1 MEHTKR
7 AEERREKLAK
17 KLAPEAIE
25 WIEQRAVELARA
37 DLLSSVIRTKHM
49 NEAYEQWKHE
59 QEISPEEA
67 LAHEQEDGVWLG
79 KMAYCATMRPN
90 GHVVLTDEQSK
101 IQFIFTA
108 QEAYDLFHFL
118 RRYKDELQQKAK

>member
-17 KLAPEAIE
+17 KLAPEAME

-37 DLLSSVIRTKHM
+37 DLLSSVISTKHM
-49 NEAYEQWKHE
+49 YESYEQLKHE
-59 QEISPEEA
+59 QEISPEDA
-67 LAHEQEDGVWLG
+67 LGHEQEDGVWVG

-90 GHVVLTDEQSK
+90 CHVVLPDEQSK
-101 IQFIFTA
+101 IQF
-108 QEAYDLFHFL
+108 
-118 RRYKDELQQKAK
+118 

>member
-17 KLAPEAIE
+17 KLAPEAMQ
-25 WIEQRAVELARA
+25 WIEQRAEELAKS
-37 DLLSSVIRTKHM
+37 DLLSSLIRTKHM

-67 LAHEQEDGVWLG
+67 LAHEAEPEQVALI
-79 KMAYCATMRPN
+79 ARL
-90 GHVVLTDEQSK
+90 VVVTRK
-101 IQFIFTA
+101 R
-108 QEAYDLFHFL
+108 
-118 RRYKDELQQKAK
+118 RRYVPCRGRSRTLRP